1 MGKKRIGIS
10 RDLIIH
16 PGETLAD
23 ILEERGISQKELAMR
38 TGVTPSY
45 VNMVIGGK
53 KNISANFAMA
63 LEYALDIPKSF
74 WLNLQ
79 AHYESELLDYQEQ
92 STVTDDERKVYYASR
107 DKISQLCQQGRIPM
121 QESVEK
127 TILALRR
134 LMRMSNIARA
144 DLTASI

>member
-10 RDLIIH
+10 RELIIH

-23 ILEERGISQKELAMR
+23 ILEERGISQKELSVR
-38 TGVTPSY
+38 TGVTPAY
-45 VNMVIGGK
+45 VNMVISGK

-79 AHYESELLDYQEQ
+79 AHYEAELLEYQEQ
-92 STVTDDERKVYYASR
+92 STVTEDERRVYYASQ
-107 DKISQLCQQGRIPM
+107 DKITKLCQQGRLPM
-121 QESVEK
+121 QESVEN

-144 DLTASI
+144 DLPASV

>member
-10 RDLIIH
+10 RELIIH
-16 PGETLAD
+16 PGQTLAD
-23 ILEERGISQKELAMR
+23 ILEERGISQKELSVR
-38 TGVTPSY
+38 TGVTAAY
-45 VNMVIGGK
+45 VNMVIAGK

-79 AHYESELLDYQEQ
+79 AHYEAELLDYQEQ
-92 STVTDDERKVYYASR
+92 STVTEDERRVYYASQ
-107 DKISQLCQQGRIPM
+107 DKIRQLCQQGRLPV
-121 QESVEK
+121 QESVEN

-144 DLTASI
+144 DLPASV

>member
-10 RDLIIH
+10 HDLIIH

-23 ILEERGISQKELAMR
+23 ILEERGISQKELSVR
-38 TGVTPSY
+38 TGVTAAY
-45 VNMVIGGK
+45 VNMVIAGK

-79 AHYESELLDYQEQ
+79 AHYEAELLDYQEQ
-92 STVTDDERKVYYASR
+92 STVTEDARRVYKLPRIRYGSCANRESCLCRKAW
-107 DKISQLCQQGRIPM
+107 KIQFLP
-121 QESVEK
+121 
-127 TILALRR
+127 
-134 LMRMSNIARA
+134 
-144 DLTASI
+144 

>member
-23 ILEERGISQKELAMR
+23 ILADRGISQKELSVR
-38 TGVTPSY
+38 TGVTAAY
-45 VNMVIGGK
+45 VNMVIAGK
-53 KNISANFAMA
+53 KNVSANFAMA

-79 AHYESELLDYQEQ
+79 AHYEAELLDYQEQ
-92 STVTDDERKVYYASR
+92 STVTDDERRVYYASQ
-107 DKISQLCQQGRIPM
+107 DKIRKLCQQGMLPM
-121 QESVEK
+121 QESVEN

-144 DLTASI
+144 DLPASV

>member
-23 ILEERGISQKELAMR
+23 ILEDRGISQKELSVR
-38 TGVTPSY
+38 TGVTAAY
-45 VNMVIGGK
+45 VNMVIAGK
-53 KNISANFAMA
+53 KNVSANFAMA

-79 AHYESELLDYQEQ
+79 AHYEAELLDYQEQ
-92 STVTDDERKVYYASR
+92 STVTDDERRVYYASQ
-107 DKISQLCQQGRIPM
+107 DKIRKLCQQGMLPM
-121 QESVEK
+121 QESVEN

-144 DLTASI
+144 DLPASV

>member
-10 RDLIIH
+10 RELIIH
-16 PGETLAD
+16 PGQTLAD
-23 ILEERGISQKELAMR
+23 ILEERGISQKELSVR
-38 TGVTPSY
+38 TGVTAAY
-45 VNMVIGGK
+45 VNMVIAGK

-63 LEYALDIPKSF
+63 LEYALDTPKSF

-79 AHYESELLDYQEQ
+79 AHYEAELLDYQEQ
-92 STVTDDERKVYYASR
+92 STVTEDERRVYYASQ
-107 DKISQLCQQGRIPM
+107 DKIRQLCQQGRLPV
-121 QESVEK
+121 QESVEN

-144 DLTASI
+144 DLPASV